1 MPQNVPSATVK
12 IAGQPL
18 GGRTSELLPL
28 RVRCEVGMDGVGVC
42 ELDLIVPADASLPT
56 PGQPLAVALG
66 LDGAESTVFTGE
78 IEAVQVGESWVR
90 VVASDARARLACTH
104 VSASYEAQGPGKI
117 VRDLLG
123 QAKVDL
129 ARAVDGPELASYVVF
144 PQLSVLRHLER
155 LAELMGADLFVD
167 ADGKLNLVAADQT
180 GASVDFAYGAGLLS
194 AALEHAPSAREA
206 VEVWGEGAAS
216 SKGSDKAH
224 WLPDDLG
231 GVTGQASVTDARS
244 FTAAGPR
251 TAFVQEG
258 ALRTGSAA
266 SDAATGR
273 AAALT
278 RSLRGVLE
286 VSGTATVVPTDLV
299 TISAL
304 PGGHPL
310 SAILGRGTLR
320 VRRVRHQLDVTRGFT
335 TRLEF

>member
-12 IAGQPL
+12 IDRKPL

-28 RVRCEVGMDGVGVC
+28 RVRCETGMDGVGVC
-42 ELDLIVPADASLPT
+42 ELDLIVPAGASLPT

-66 LDGAESTVFTGE
+66 LDGDESPVFTGE
-78 IEAVQVGESWVR
+78 IVAVQVGESWVR
-90 VVASDARARLACTH
+90 VVASDARARLACTY
-104 VSASYEAQGPGKI
+104 VFASYEAQAPGKI

-129 ARAVDGPELASYVVF
+129 GKAADGPELASYVVF
-144 PQLSVLRHLER
+144 PQVSVLRHVER

-167 ADGKLNLVAADQT
+167 ADGKLNLGAGDAKAA
-180 GASVDFAYGAGLLS
+180 SIDFGYGAGLLS
-194 AALEHAPSAREA
+194 AALEHAGSVREG

-231 GVTGQASVTDARS
+231 GVTGKGTVSEARK
-244 FTAAGPR
+244 FTSAGPR
-251 TAFVQEG
+251 VDFVQDG

-266 SDAATGR
+266 GDAAEGR
-273 AAALT
+273 AAALD
-278 RSLRGVLE
+278 RPLRGVLE
-286 VSGTATVVPTDLV
+286 VSGAAAVAPTDVV

-304 PGGHPL
+304 PDGHPL
-310 SAILGRGTLR
+310 AAILEQGTLR
-320 VRRVRHQLDVTRGFT
+320 VRRVRHQLDTTRGFT